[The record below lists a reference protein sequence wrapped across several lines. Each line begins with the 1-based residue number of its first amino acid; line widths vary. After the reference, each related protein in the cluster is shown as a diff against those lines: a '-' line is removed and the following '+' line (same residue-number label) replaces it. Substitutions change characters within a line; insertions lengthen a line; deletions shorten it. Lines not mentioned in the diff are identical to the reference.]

1 MIQRITRRLPA
12 VELNG
17 EIQSEEIVDQVL
29 LEEPQDQGILI
40 GAQPPSV
47 IGASRGT
54 SRTAGTNGSAGEWI
68 NMRGQGGCCD
78 CICSLLLLSAEW
90 PVFFSI

>member
-1 MIQRITRRLPA
+1 MIQRITRSLPA

-47 IGASRGT
+47 IVASRGT
-54 SRTAGTNGSAGEWI
+54 SRTAGTNGSAGGWI
-68 NMRGQGGCCD
+68 SMRGQGGCCD
-78 CICSLLLLSAEW
+78 CICSLLLLSAD
-90 PVFFSI
+90 